1 MTASPIYATLGLS
14 RNPFPPTPDAGSYF
28 FTPRLEE
35 DFAEIVHCIEA
46 RKGFVLLTGE
56 VGLGKSTLVRRLL
69 DTLQG
74 KNCHSALILNTF
86 LQDSALL
93 SAIQADFG
101 LPPTDSVEQGLARL
115 TEFLIARHQA
125 GDISLLVID
134 DAQNL
139 SVDSLELVR
148 LLCNLETGQEKLLQI
163 LLVGQPELEETLAT
177 AGLRQLKSRIV
188 KHARL
193 RGLQKDEVARYFDF
207 RVNAAGAEGRLCMEA
222 GAADVLHRAS
232 KGNLRRIHLVLDR
245 CLYGLAST
253 RASVVTTALVQR
265 AVADLPA
272 LGEEDSAPAGA
283 AGAGRKRKAWLLAGL
298 LAGTTATVAA
308 MAAVHW
314 DRIVPPGDGAAISA
328 TSATSETSTV
338 KERPGQ
344 EPAASA
350 PSAGVAGEG
359 AGVSTPR
366 ARPPAQAP
374 TPVSSALPAAASP
387 SSTETL
393 ATPPVAAAQA
403 AARPAD
409 ADPSGRR
416 ACEIQ
421 LQSVASPDEMVLVQ
435 RLPEG
440 TSPAWKPSTRMCRFS
455 VGKEAWVAWL
465 GRGDA
470 RHITAAQQATRKV
483 QGKLR
488 SLGLLD
494 LREPDDGFFGSRTAE
509 ALARF
514 QQQQGLPATGKPD
527 ELTFLLL
534 EHQDA
539 SPR

>member
-1 MTASPIYATLGLS
+1 MTVSSIYATLGLS

-69 DTLQG
+69 DTLHD

-101 LPPTDSVEQGLARL
+101 LPATDSVDQGLANL
-115 TEFLIARHQA
+115 TEFLIAKHQA
-125 GDISLLVID
+125 GDINLLVID

-177 AGLRQLKSRIV
+177 PEVRQLKSRIV

-193 RGLQKDEVARYFDF
+193 NGLQKDELGRYFDF
-207 RVNAAGAEGRLCMEA
+207 RVNAAGAEGRVSIEP
-222 GAADVLHRAS
+222 AAVDALHRATQ
-232 KGNLRRIHLVLDR
+232 GNLRRIHLVLDR

-253 RASVVTTALVQR
+253 RGSVVTAALVQR

-272 LGEEDSAPAGA
+272 LGDEAMSA
-283 AGAGRKRKAWLLAGL
+283 AGPITRRNRKAWILAGL
-298 LAGTTATVAA
+298 LAGTTATVA
-308 MAAVHW
+308 
-314 DRIVPPGDGAAISA
+314 I
-328 TSATSETSTV
+328 
-338 KERPGQ
+338 
-344 EPAASA
+344 ASFGLVSQQA
-350 PSAGVAGEG
+350 
-359 AGVSTPR
+359 STPG
-366 ARPPAQAP
+366 AKAEAVAMTAVAPAP
-374 TPVSSALPAAASP
+374 ALPAAS
-387 SSTETL
+387 E
-393 ATPPVAAAQA
+393 VAAADAAPSPVPAQA
-403 AARPAD
+403 VTPPAEVSAR
-409 ADPSGRR
+409 RT
-416 ACEIQ
+416 CEIQ
-421 LQSVASPDEMVLVQ
+421 LEALATPNEVVHAQ
-435 RLPEG
+435 RLPDSVTG
-440 TSPAWKPSTRMCRFS
+440 SWKPSARFCRFA
-455 VGKEAWVAWL
+455 VGQESWVAWL
-465 GRGDA
+465 GRDDA
-470 RHITAAQQATRKV
+470 RHIVAAQQATRKV
-483 QGKLR
+483 QGRLK
-488 SLGLLD
+488 SMGLLD
-494 LREPDDGFFGSRTAE
+494 PREPDDGFFGSKTGE

-514 QQQQGLPATGKPD
+514 QQQHGLAPTGKPD

-539 SPR
+539 FPR